1 MRPLRLGVNIDHIA
15 TLREARKTYEPDP
28 IAAAYEV
35 ERAGAHQLVMHLR
48 EDRRHISDRDYQLA
62 LKIVH
67 LPVDL
72 EMAADPRIIEI
83 ALKSPPHTCTL
94 VPERRQELTTEGGL
108 DVVGN
113 FQILKKAVAE
123 LNGGGIRISLFIDPV
138 EEQIR
143 AAKESGA
150 TAVELHTGEYA
161 NAKGRL
167 ETARQLER
175 VAGAAALASTI
186 GLEVAAGHGL
196 TYQNILPIVNLADV
210 EELNIGHSIISR
222 AVFVGTK
229 QAVGDMLALMRR

>member
-1 MRPLRLGVNIDHIA
+1 MRTMRLGVNIDHVA

-48 EDRRHISDRDYQLA
+48 EDRRHIGDRDYLLA
-62 LKIVH
+62 LKAVH
-67 LPVDL
+67 LPLDL

-83 ALKSPPHTCTL
+83 ALKNPTHTCTL

-113 FQILKKAVAE
+113 FMTLTKAIKE
-123 LNGGGIRISLFIDPV
+123 LTDGGIRVSLFIDPE

-143 AAKESGA
+143 AARESGA
-150 TAVELHTGEYA
+150 RAVELHTGEYA
-161 NAKGRL
+161 NAKTGSQI
-167 ETARQLER
+167 AQQLER
-175 VAGAAALASTI
+175 IARAAAQASSI

-196 TYQNILPIVNLADV
+196 TYQNVLPIVNIADL
-210 EELNIGHSIISR
+210 EELNIGHSIIAR
-222 AVFVGTK
+222 AVFVGLR
-229 QAVGDMLALMRR
+229 QAVADMLGLMRR